1 MERKAM
7 HLRSWMLTLAIG
19 LAASA
24 ASATPP
30 PRTPAKIAW
39 RPLLKAAPG
48 KTPWCFAYSPAHRA
62 YACLGSAPSDSDQS
76 ARAGYV
82 DLLGGHAT
90 KTVVESHAVAG
101 AVKPIAPTTAIDARL
116 AELGFT
122 SVPLEATTLTP
133 DEWHPVDDAAVRL
146 SVRLHE
152 GDASF
157 EYFGDV
163 TVRCPNA
170 REIEVNV
177 RKRGLE
183 LGEVARLYHAPG
195 TRTLALSVVGE
206 DGGEDMIETWVNTVV
221 IDTAALCAGASG
233 IAGPI
238 EGRSVGP
245 W

>member
-177 RKRGLE
+177 RKLGRRRGRRRRHDRDVGQHGGHRHRRALRR
-183 LGEVARLYHAPG
+183 RLRDRRSHRGAQRRPVVTGSDRRPG
-195 TRTLALSVVGE
+195 LSRFPVIP
-206 DGGEDMIETWVNTVV
+206 DG
-221 IDTAALCAGASG
+221 
-233 IAGPI
+233 
-238 EGRSVGP
+238 
-245 W
+245 